1 MIFGSDLSL
10 TDKWGPLP
18 VWAYVVGAGG
28 VVGFVLWRRSRSGGV
43 ESSDASGYV
52 DVGQIAYP
60 EATDPAPLSNPS
72 GDREDDE
79 PYVIPGIGVVT
90 GPGQVFNPF
99 PKAPEQAP
107 AGNPDKQPGPP
118 PPGTYPDPPPPPFK
132 VPPIGP
138 MPIPATLTPIIERR
152 YYQAIGDDS
161 DIYYIEKGQKR
172 LTVGRPFNLP
182 FERVSRESL
191 GPIPLGDTIRVQD
204 LPN

>member
-28 VVGFVLWRRSRSGGV
+28 VVGFILWRRSQGGAP
-43 ESSDASGYV
+43 SSDASGYV

-60 EATDPAPLSNPS
+60 EATDVGVPSNPS
-72 GDREDDE
+72 GDPEEDE

-99 PKAPEQAP
+99 PRAPETPPAASPAP
-107 AGNPDKQPGPP
+107 QPP
-118 PPGTYPDPPPPPFK
+118 PAAPSNPV
-132 VPPIGP
+132 VPPRP
-138 MPIPATLTPIIERR
+138 STLTPIVERR
-152 YYQAIGDDS
+152 YYQALGDDA
-161 DIYYIEKGQKR
+161 DIYYIEKGMKR